1 MVQRTPARVQAE
13 QLGYRKSHFFLRLR
27 QKSHAV
33 ETRLLRAL
41 GVGVV
46 VDVGSGVDAE
56 SEAGRGCSDEGEAGG
71 YERGEGLDSVVA
83 GECDQAVED
92 ETLGD
97 SRRNLPS
104 WPRKSLLPELLV
116 IVERGSRGKAAG
128 AAIHL
133 PPLPEQPQ
141 RTRASH
147 WDTPPNQPPDE
158 PRGGEERAKGN
169 RTESQRRWS
178 ETAGVGVIGDAMIAG
193 LE

>member
-41 GVGVV
+41 GVV
-46 VDVGSGVDAE
+46 VDAE
-56 SEAGRGCSDEGEAGG
+56 SEAGGGCSDEGEAGG

-92 ETLGD
+92 ETLRD

-147 WDTPPNQPPDE
+147 WDKPPNQPPDE
-158 PRGGEERAKGN
+158 PRGREERARGN
-169 RTESQRRWS
+169 WTERVSVDSRKRRES
-178 ETAGVGVIGDAMIAG
+178 GLLVIR
-193 LE
+193 